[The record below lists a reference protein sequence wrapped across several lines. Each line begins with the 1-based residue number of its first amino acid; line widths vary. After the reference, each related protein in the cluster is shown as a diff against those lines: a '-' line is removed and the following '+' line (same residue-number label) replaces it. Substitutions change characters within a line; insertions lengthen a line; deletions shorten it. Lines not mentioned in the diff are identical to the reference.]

1 MLAGASMSLKQ
12 TGDIPGKIGL
22 DDLVPLVNGSVEDTV
37 VGSLAGVGDEDIDL
51 AEVGNDVL
59 DELLARRVL
68 VDLALVGLDL
78 DAVLLAHLLGVLLSS
93 LRAGVVGDGNIGTE
107 LSASTGSLSTN
118 AGSTGSTGDD
128 DDLALQVEEVLEL
141 GCFGN
146 GDRHC
151 DGWSGV

>member
-37 VGSLAGVGDEDIDL
+37 VGSLAGVGDE
-51 AEVGNDVL
+51 EVGNDVL